1 MWYKGRKRKKRG
13 SLTEKEK
20 REANQAGLMWKVPSA
35 KTNKATVNGDG
46 DGDTQNGN
54 IHWEILWK
62 HNYRET
68 WNMEYGYPNHS
79 NNWH

>member
-1 MWYKGRKRKKRG
+1 
-13 SLTEKEK
+13 
-20 REANQAGLMWKVPSA
+20 MWKVPSA

-46 DGDTQNGN
+46 DTQNGN

-62 HNYRET
+62 NNYCET
-68 WNMEYGYPNHS
+68 WNMEYEYPNP